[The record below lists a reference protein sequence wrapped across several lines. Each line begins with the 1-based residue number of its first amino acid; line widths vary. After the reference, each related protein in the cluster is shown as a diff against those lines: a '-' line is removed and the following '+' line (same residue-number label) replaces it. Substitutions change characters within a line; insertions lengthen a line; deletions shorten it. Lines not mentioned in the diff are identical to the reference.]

1 MMLVAFE
8 FPCVVNGILEIVF
21 CIVDVW
27 FDINKLDVVDNR
39 ERRVVPGGFVNVAV
53 DTFWVE
59 VSVPKILDK
68 PDE

>member
-1 MMLVAFE
+1 MLVAFE
-8 FPCVVNGILEIVF
+8 FPCVVNGIPEIVF

-39 ERRVVPGGFVNVAV
+39 ERRVVPGLVNVTV
-53 DTFWVE
+53 DNFWVE
-59 VSVPKILDK
+59 VSVPKILGE